1 MAVPW
6 THIIRWAPELIT
18 ISREL
23 LGRTKTIPSPADP
36 VHPTDNRELLARIV
50 ALEENERRQAELVER
65 MAEQQAELAQAVV
78 ALHRNERRLIGAVV
92 VLAVALVA
100 LAAWVALR

>member
-6 THIIRWAPELIT
+6 TQILRWAPELIT

-23 LGRTKTIPSPADP
+23 MQRTKKTPSSTELVRADN
-36 VHPTDNRELLARIV
+36 HYDLEARIA

-65 MAEQQAELAQAVV
+65 MAEQQADLAGAVV
-78 ALHRNERRLIGAVV
+78 TLHKQQRRLVGAVV
-92 VLAVALVA
+92 VLAVL
-100 LAAWVALR
+100 LAAVVAWVAVR